1 MPAHPS
7 ATFIG
12 HSTLRLDLDG
22 LRILTD
28 PVLRSRIGPLTRQGP
43 AVDPDAYAG
52 VDAVLI
58 SHLHH
63 DHLDLPSLRRLSGG
77 PRLVVPRGSAGLLA
91 RAGFRDVV
99 ELVPGRGVT
108 LGPIRI
114 TATQANHRGDRS
126 PIGPRGPALGY
137 VIDDARRRYYFAGD
151 TDLFEAMAE
160 LQDIDVAFLPVGGW
174 GPTLGAGHLDP
185 GRAARAADLIAPRL
199 AVPIHWGTFWPRGL
213 VRIRPHLLSGPA
225 AAFEA
230 AASEVAPGVVV
241 SPSVPGDDV
250 DLAAIR

>member
-1 MPAHPS
+1 MPPPS

-22 LRILTD
+22 VRILTD
-28 PVLRSRIGPLTRQGP
+28 PILRSRIGPLTRQGP
-43 AVDPDAYAG
+43 PVEPNAYAG
-52 VDAVLI
+52 IDAVLI

-63 DHLDLPSLRRLSGG
+63 DHLDLPSLRRLPNG
-77 PRLVVPRGSAGLLA
+77 PRLVVPRGSAELLR

-99 ELVPGRGVT
+99 ELVPGGGVSI
-108 LGPIRI
+108 GPLRV
-114 TATQANHRGDRS
+114 TATTANHRGDRS

-137 VIDDARRRYYFAGD
+137 VIDGGRRRFYFAGD
-151 TDLFEAMAE
+151 TDLFAGMARLE
-160 LQDIDVAFLPVGGW
+160 QIDVAFLPVGGW

-185 GRAARAADLIAPRL
+185 TRAAKAAELIGSRL

-213 VRIRPHLLSGPA
+213 VRFRSHLLSGPA
-225 AAFEA
+225 AAFETA
-230 AASEVAPGVVV
+230 AGELAPDVVV

-250 DLAAIR
+250 DLSAIR